1 MPLELRSIP
10 TMVDDDDDGAA
21 RVPHDVALKRH
32 PRRHIQQRVT
42 GPASRTVSP
51 VDRHRL
57 ASSSSTEAHA
67 HAIARAVTSPHC
79 SAVPGPPPR
88 SGRLKARYGLAAGRQ
103 ARRVRHGPILRVW
116 RIALCL
122 TDRDPFAV
130 GERLDCWT
138 LGGSA
143 PPEAASGL
151 PDGELLR
158 RAAACCLLVRLSA
171 CLLSPG
177 VQASLAMA
185 QRASDASRLPRF
197 SRVLL
202 SFPVGR
208 PSVSRPVS
216 RTSVCLGRPP
226 RCVALLTCFW
236 PRTPYLPICLWKV
249 WTALRPPEPE
259 PLVPVRADR
268 RG

>member
-10 TMVDDDDDGAA
+10 TTMDDDDDGAA
-21 RVPHDVALKRH
+21 RGPHDVALKRH

-57 ASSSSTEAHA
+57 ASSSSSSTEAHA

-130 GERLDCWT
+130 GERLGCWT

-158 RAAACCLLVRLSA
+158 RAAACCLPVRLSA

-185 QRASDASRLPRF
+185 QRASDASCL
-197 SRVLL
+197 
-202 SFPVGR
+202 
-208 PSVSRPVS
+208 VSRS
-216 RTSVCLGRPP
+216 AALLFRALSLGRRCASEGRRAAL
-226 RCVALLTCFW
+226 RCVALLASGLGRHTCL
-236 PRTPYLPICLWKV
+236 PAYLPTCLPASGKSGRHSD
-249 WTALRPPEPE
+249 RPSPSH
-259 PLVPVRADR
+259 
-268 RG
+268 